1 MHPGENDTSTEEAAV
16 GSLPTGMTGADHMR
30 SGGGISAAAHDA
42 ELEHLPTDPD
52 LDPEDQ
58 LELDRAPARRGRL
71 PRHPLHPRILG
82 VIALGGFAGGLARY
96 GLGLAFPAAHG
107 GFPGATFGIN
117 VSGSFILALL
127 IVFVLEVWPPT
138 TYVRP
143 LIGVGFCGAYTT
155 FSTWMVGVD
164 QLLAQ
169 GKTGVAAGYLFGSLA
184 AGLAATSLG
193 LTSGRAV
200 VAHRRRAQAGRE
212 GEA

>member
-1 MHPGENDTSTEEAAV
+1 MPPGESDTSTDEAIV
-16 GSLPTGMTGADHMR
+16 GSLTTGTDRIRGK
-30 SGGGISAAAHDA
+30 GGISAAAHGA
-42 ELEHLPTDPD
+42 EHLPTDPD
-52 LDPEDQ
+52 LDPEVQLDLDQ
-58 LELDRAPARRGRL
+58 APAGRGRL
-71 PRHPLHPRILG
+71 PGHPLHPKVLG

-96 GLGLAFPAAHG
+96 GLGLAFPTAHG
-107 GFPGATFGIN
+107 TFPAATFGIN

-127 IVFVLEVWPPT
+127 VVFVLEVWPPT
-138 TYVRP
+138 RYVRP

-169 GKTGVAAGYLFGSLA
+169 GRTGVAAGYLFGSLA

-200 VAHRRRAQAGRE
+200 VAHRRRARAGRE
-212 GEA
+212 GQTA